1 MRERYERELKVLHDE
16 ILKMGL
22 MVERALIRAMDAI
35 KSGDTDAADAI
46 IAVDREI
53 DVLEARIEE
62 LGTLLI
68 AREQPMAGDLRDI
81 MTVLKIASELERMG
95 DHARSLAKRTGLTGS
110 PELAVALPYFDRM
123 ISEVISMMKQALEAF
138 ARHDADQALS
148 AASRD
153 SRVDAIHDELYNRIL
168 GSLESGGCDVARQ
181 VPLLF
186 LNRFLERLGDRVTN
200 MCEWIYYART
210 GERLEM
216 NQSHRL

>member
-22 MVERALIRAMDAI
+22 KVERALISAMDAM
-35 KSGDTDAADAI
+35 KTGDTDAAETVIAGDKDIDA
-46 IAVDREI
+46 
-53 DVLEARIEE
+53 LEARIEE
-62 LGTLLI
+62 LCTLLI

-95 DHARSLAKRTGLTGS
+95 DHARSLAKRTGLMGS

-123 ISEVISMMKQALEAF
+123 ISTVLSMMKQALEAF
-138 ARHDADQALS
+138 AGHDADQALS

-153 SRVDAIHDELYNRIL
+153 SEVDAIHDELYGRII
-168 GSLESGGCDVARQ
+168 GSMDSGRCDVARQ

-186 LNRFLERLGDRVTN
+186 LNRFSV
-200 MCEWIYYART
+200 
-210 GERLEM
+210 
-216 NQSHRL
+216 